1 MAAYH
6 TKLKEA
12 EVNHAIREQIDSLSA
27 DYRFETDMLD
37 DEIALTI
44 TKFWV
49 SKAEGLFLPIPERDD
64 NALWAETTQIPD
76 RRVLTPKGVTMV
88 RSQVRAERKA
98 QMETWL
104 PLLAAVTG
112 LIGTLIGF
120 VAILKKGGP

>member
-1 MAAYH
+1 
-6 TKLKEA
+6 
-12 EVNHAIREQIDSLSA
+12 
-27 DYRFETDMLD
+27 MLD